1 MAPLFRPAR
10 GPEALSPPGDTA
22 PSSSCFTDDATRPL
36 SEGAKLKYTVANPA
50 IAASSA
56 TMTMVAGDASRSR
69 FALLFT
75 SSSLT

>member
-1 MAPLFRPAR
+1 
-10 GPEALSPPGDTA
+10 
-22 PSSSCFTDDATRPL
+22 L

-56 TMTMVAGDASRSR
+56 TMKMVAGDASRSR
-69 FALLFT
+69 FTLLFT